1 MPRGRHRHSPP
12 LHRLLP
18 PTAIAGVSL
27 VCALG
32 PWVFSEPSVLRVTA
46 AVAAATAAVGAAVM
60 RRWDV
65 EAGKRVADLTRARAS
80 DEWRHEE
87 KAAELETDLDESREL
102 RTKLEH
108 KLRAKR
114 TELANLRNEHAAL
127 LRRYATAETE
137 RASALEG
144 RRLLEI
150 EAIAPEEAPELSA
163 AGAGED
169 ASEGDEATTA
179 VQASPVPPQG
189 VPAAGA
195 PWASWET
202 ASKAAAKAAKS
213 AQAPKGRA
221 VASSAEAGAD
231 AAAESGVDDGADA
244 EADAD
249 GDGSGAKKSGPAVFS
264 SSGSALFLRANSAL
278 DRIITQRGSVQGPGG
293 AEADAESET
302 EAGVGT
308 GVEAGA
314 EAQAGIGAASEGAAG
329 AGADVVVETGIE
341 TEIEAVAEDGAAA
354 AAAVE
359 DEAVSEADGGSVT
372 AGESEAG
379 SETET
384 VSATAPGFTS
394 EPEAEPEP
402 EAGAEADTRGD
413 AAEAGVGAE
422 ADATADAGVD
432 SEGPGTEEGNA
443 SEVRGESA
451 DHAVAD
457 SADVQTEESVDATV
471 DESAPAEP
479 AKGQAPKEGSPKGQA
494 PKEGSPKGPSPKGPS
509 PKGDP
514 DGPTDGGTRQGRSAQ
529 AVEEPVPV
537 LTSEEDGAA
546 GKSVA
551 VRGHERA
558 AATPV
563 PAVSAPAL
571 STGVGELTRVEPSGR
586 VGHGQQAEPAAP
598 PVLPALP
605 PAGHFTVPTAVAVVP
620 AAPQR
625 RAAVEG
631 GFDFFGTQ
639 NGADALEAVQNEDLA
654 DVVGQEA
661 LALHKAESEARFKL
675 ADEATRGVG
684 QVIDLTAHDET
695 EQIDV
700 QGLRTAAS

>member
-87 KAAELETDLDESREL
+87 RVAELETDLDESREL

-114 TELANLRNEHAAL
+114 TELAGLRNEHAAL

-150 EAIAPEEAPELSA
+150 EATVPEESPELPV
-163 AGAGED
+163 AGAGEEAD
-169 ASEGDEATTA
+169 ADGSDKARPAAG
-179 VQASPVPPQG
+179 ASPVPPQG
-189 VPAAGA
+189 APTAGA

-202 ASKAAAKAAKS
+202 ASKAAAKAAE
-213 AQAPKGRA
+213 A
-221 VASSAEAGAD
+221 VEVAKAAKVTKPEGAEAAEASEAAEHAPQDGTVAAPAGVGAD
-231 AAAESGVDDGADA
+231 GSAADGDAADGGTADEDAVDGADTAGRA
-244 EADAD
+244 EAADEDAPID
-249 GDGSGAKKSGPAVFS
+249 AGTDDTDDVDSGAGEGTPGGAGENSSSAPVFSPSGSG
-264 SSGSALFLRANSAL
+264 LFLRANSAL
-278 DRIITQRGSVQGPGG
+278 DRVITQRGSVENSGKGSGTSGG
-293 AEADAESET
+293 TATET
-302 EAGVGT
+302 EGKTLPGSD
-308 GVEAGA
+308 E
-314 EAQAGIGAASEGAAG
+314 
-329 AGADVVVETGIE
+329 
-341 TEIEAVAEDGAAA
+341 EAVAGTRATTASASEPEPEPEPESQPQLLSEAAA
-354 AAAVE
+354 
-359 DEAVSEADGGSVT
+359 
-372 AGESEAG
+372 
-379 SETET
+379 
-384 VSATAPGFTS
+384 
-394 EPEAEPEP
+394 EPEAEPAP
-402 EAGAEADTRGD
+402 AADTEAGADAPPADERLVDEGPVAERPVETAETVEPVEASADRSVPGRTTGD
-413 AAEAGVGAE
+413 A
-422 ADATADAGVD
+422 
-432 SEGPGTEEGNA
+432 S
-443 SEVRGESA
+443 
-451 DHAVAD
+451 
-457 SADVQTEESVDATV
+457 
-471 DESAPAEP
+471 
-479 AKGQAPKEGSPKGQA
+479 AKGREPNGGSPG
-494 PKEGSPKGPSPKGPS
+494 GPS

-514 DGPTDGGTRQGRSAQ
+514 DGPTDGGTRQGRPAEPAQ
-529 AVEEPVPV
+529 EPAAV
-537 LTSEEDGAA
+537 LTAEEDDAA

-558 AATPV
+558 AADPV

-586 VGHGQQAEPAAP
+586 VL
-598 PVLPALP
+598 PVLP

-620 AAPQR
+620 ATPQR
-625 RAAVEG
+625 RAGVEG

-639 NGADALEAVQNEDLA
+639 KGADALEAVQNEDLA

-661 LALHKAESEARFKL
+661 LALHKAESEARFKQ
-675 ADEATRGVG
+675 ADEVSRGVG

-695 EQIDV
+695 EQIDL